1 MKRICGAHARSAGK
15 PCQASVVPGRTRY
28 RRHGGLSTGP
38 RTSEGKKRISDAKKR
53 RWAAY
58 RKKEGGRVVGRRMA
72 GGAAEALPPAE
83 FDAIAKAAT
92 GEPAAVVAQHTL
104 GRDVGR
110 TRVHRDTK
118 RPLA

>member
-1 MKRICGAHARSAGK
+1 M
-15 PCQASVVPGRTRY
+15 
-28 RRHGGLSTGP
+28 
-38 RTSEGKKRISDAKKR
+38 
-53 RWAAY
+53 
-58 RKKEGGRVVGRRMA
+58 GRRVA

-92 GEPAAVVAQHTL
+92 GEPAAVVAQRTL

>member
-1 MKRICGAHARSAGK
+1 M
-15 PCQASVVPGRTRY
+15 
-28 RRHGGLSTGP
+28 
-38 RTSEGKKRISDAKKR
+38 
-53 RWAAY
+53 
-58 RKKEGGRVVGRRMA
+58 GRRVA
-72 GGAAEALPPAE
+72 GGTDEALPLAE

-92 GEPAAVVAQHTL
+92 GEPAAVVAQRTL